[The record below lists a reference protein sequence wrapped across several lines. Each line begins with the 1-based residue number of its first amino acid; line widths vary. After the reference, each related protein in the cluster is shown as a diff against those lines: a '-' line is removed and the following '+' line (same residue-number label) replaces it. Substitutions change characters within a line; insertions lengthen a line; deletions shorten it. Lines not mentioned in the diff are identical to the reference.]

1 MGSFSDKS
9 SFSENIFPK
18 EFHSWLWTQ
27 ITHQKKLVIL
37 SAWQALRYYPVNA
50 AALCISSCVAV
61 ARRPQQLL
69 RSSSNSCWASSLICH
84 KPKGSS
90 GERML
95 SPATA
100 WLHYSD
106 APALSLSWGRCLFEF
121 FPSPLCLYYFS
132 FFWECCAQ
140 IIHSRMLLTDL
151 SGNAVWCALQGY
163 LASFLANQLSLHFKK
178 YLEVEQSQEAWNRG
192 VFWSAWV
199 WCAYREEQS
208 FRCKLWDGQ
217 KLCFM

>member
-1 MGSFSDKS
+1 MVVLLLPQHIILFDRQRFADSFICIFSLFKKLLKFPSLVKHLTALRLHHGFESDLLRLWGQTTLLTTVGSFSDKS

-37 SAWQALRYYPVNA
+37 SAWQALSYYPVNA

-106 APALSLSWGRCLFEF
+106 APALSLS
-121 FPSPLCLYYFS
+121 
-132 FFWECCAQ
+132 
-140 IIHSRMLLTDL
+140 
-151 SGNAVWCALQGY
+151 
-163 LASFLANQLSLHFKK
+163 
-178 YLEVEQSQEAWNRG
+178 
-192 VFWSAWV
+192 
-199 WCAYREEQS
+199 
-208 FRCKLWDGQ
+208 
-217 KLCFM
+217 